1 MKKNYSR
8 PAMVMETFVP
18 NEYCDSCWLVT
29 LECVG
34 QSNTQGW
41 DAALVWPWGTNKY
54 NYHSATEY
62 GDIHYS
68 GHTAHTTPVITVHI
82 EGDETFTPKNI
93 DQYDIVDDA
102 GINED
107 VAVASGHNGKE
118 FVEGYYWYQGG
129 GIHFATSL
137 NYTQNQ
143 LRPNAS

>member
-29 LECVG
+29 LDCLG
-34 QSNTQGW
+34 QSSTQGW
-41 DAALVWPWGTNKY
+41 DIAEVYPWGTTNKHDAESLGSVHY
-54 NYHSATEY
+54 QGHSP
-62 GDIHYS
+62 
-68 GHTAHTTPVITVHI
+68 HTTPIITVHI
-82 EGDETFTPKNI
+82 EGDETFNPANI
-93 DQYDIVDDA
+93 DDYEIVD
-102 GINED
+102 GQGLEERPG
-107 VAVASGHNGKE
+107 VGTGENGKV
-118 FVEGYYWYQGG
+118 FTPGYYWYQGG